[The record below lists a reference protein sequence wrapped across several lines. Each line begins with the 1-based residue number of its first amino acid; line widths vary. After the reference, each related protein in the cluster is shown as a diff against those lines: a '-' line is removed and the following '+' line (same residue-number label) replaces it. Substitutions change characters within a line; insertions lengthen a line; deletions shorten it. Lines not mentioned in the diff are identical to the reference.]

1 MHQTNRTNLQI
12 TIFMTHM
19 SNYGSDR
26 IALYTFESVFR
37 FLQCWTNLRF
47 KTVRPTELANKYF
60 SLYPEEKT
68 PIWTVSYPLAFIGQ
82 STQTMNPKDT

>member
-1 MHQTNRTNLQI
+1 
-12 TIFMTHM
+12 M

-47 KTVRPTELANKYF
+47 KTIPPTELANKYF

-68 PIWTVSYPLAFIGQ
+68 PVWTVSCLESFLVETSSSLTIANSNDKQ
-82 STQTMNPKDT
+82 LTAKKKN